1 MTTHLFIPGILLQP
15 GFIHQAHDQYLRDW
29 REDAIRRADDGDVAA
44 SVCLQ
49 ATFIDLALF
58 GKPRHDWL
66 GIMDEFLTADGLPL
80 AYSEAFGRRL
90 YKFGGQYRQSTIQAI
105 HTRWWI
111 EVLNGVAEKS
121 RARLSSLVKAKT
133 QSDGLIYD
141 VDVSETILRHRMKTE
156 LTMSMAMGL
165 EVMMDAKDLAIAE
178 AKGYAANIVAPSK
191 CPMLGYISMEYFRHR
206 ALNVLGHP
214 ELFPPSTAANLN
226 GCAANLNVG
235 WCDFAITTKVDA
247 YMGTAKR
254 TQRDK
259 PIHSPLI
266 ACQALWL
273 INKTLATADQGPF
286 RQRAL
291 DYAQHLEAHPTDIP
305 AFQMR
310 DVPIPFGADR
320 TPIESIAASHLI
332 ASRNTI

>member
-1 MTTHLFIPGILLQP
+1 MNTHVFIPGVLLQP
-15 GFIHQAHDQYLRDW
+15 GLIHPAHEQYLRDW
-29 REDAIRRADDGDVAA
+29 REDAIRRAEGGDVAA

-58 GKPRHDWL
+58 GAPRHDWL
-66 GIMDEFLTADGLPL
+66 GVMQEFLTVDGHPI

-90 YKFGGQYRQSTIQAI
+90 YKFGGQYMQSTIQAI

-111 EVLNGVAEKS
+111 EALNGVAEAS
-121 RARLSSLVKAKT
+121 RARLRPMVQSKT
-133 QSDGLIYD
+133 QTDGLLYD
-141 VDVSETILRHRMKTE
+141 FDVSETILRHRMKTE
-156 LTMSMAMGL
+156 LTMGMAMGI
-165 EVMMDAKDLAIAE
+165 EVIADGQDLTIAAAKS
-178 AKGYAANIVAPSK
+178 YAANLVSPSK

-206 ALNVLGHP
+206 ALVLLGHA
-214 ELFPPSTAANLN
+214 ELFPQCTVSNLE
-226 GCAANLNVG
+226 GCAADLNVG
-235 WCDFAITTKVDA
+235 WCDFAIAKKVDA

-273 INKTLATADQGPF
+273 IDQTIARVDDGPF
-286 RQRAL
+286 RQRARE
-291 DYAQHLEAHPTDIP
+291 YAQHLEAHPTEIR

-320 TPIESIAASHLI
+320 TPIEALAASHLI
-332 ASRNTI
+332 ACRNKI